1 MDDEGSLV
9 PVPAISPAGRG
20 GPWMAVVLAT
30 IGVGIILSGAVAG
43 SPGLI
48 EDAGRA
54 GFWERLAE
62 AARECVRIVIFS
74 GLLLAAV
81 HAWAW
86 RARRPVGDLLL
97 ASARC
102 LAVIAIVE
110 AVRVVHVPGAAR
122 PLLIGAAQFL
132 LLTGG
137 LLGFFRLSIREATLL
152 AVGCGIGIITLWLG
166 AHLGTWI
173 A

>member
-1 MDDEGSLV
+1 MDDNGSRV
-9 PVPAISPAGRG
+9 PAGAISPAGRG

-30 IGVGIILSGAVAG
+30 IGVGVILSGTIAG

-74 GLLLAAV
+74 GLLLSAV

-86 RARRPVGDLLL
+86 RVRRPVGDLLL
-97 ASARC
+97 AAVRC

-110 AVRVVHVPGAAR
+110 AVRVVDVSGAAR

-132 LLTGG
+132 LLAGG
-137 LLGFFRLSIREATLL
+137 LLGLFRLSIRDATLL
-152 AVGCGIGIITLWLG
+152 AAGCAIGILTLWLG